1 MGFVDY
7 PLTEKDL
14 DMILQFADEEG
25 TGKLQAFEFANE
37 IMFSKELA
45 PAFDISRWITASKEL
60 MSRAYILE
68 RVFEHLD
75 LIKDFMQ
82 QDKGTNEKQSSI
94 LSGAEF
100 SGVMRDAKMSLSAYD
115 IDLLTLFSIKGS
127 KRAGVAP
134 SIANANLEEDLINF
148 DYFKKAMLPV
158 IKHMKDED
166 SEKRNK
172 KQQAD
177 YQADYL
183 KRMRDDL
190 KKQEIEN
197 EKQFAGLDPQRKNN

>member
-1 MGFVDY
+1 MDQFKEVMGFVDY

-82 QDKGTNEKQSSI
+82 QDKGTNEK
-94 LSGAEF
+94 
-100 SGVMRDAKMSLSAYD
+100 
-115 IDLLTLFSIKGS
+115 
-127 KRAGVAP
+127 
-134 SIANANLEEDLINF
+134 
-148 DYFKKAMLPV
+148 
-158 IKHMKDED
+158 
-166 SEKRNK
+166 
-172 KQQAD
+172 
-177 YQADYL
+177 
-183 KRMRDDL
+183 
-190 KKQEIEN
+190 
-197 EKQFAGLDPQRKNN
+197 